1 MRLNGWCIGSSSSQE
16 LGISNMALRVARG
29 LFRLWLVLSV
39 LWIGGVGVVT
49 WRTFP
54 VDDWF
59 VPDPIVPGST
69 ADICSTAKN
78 AEQCSD
84 LLRAAGKNPFDAYD
98 LNWDGH
104 GSSWIDKERREAIQ
118 FASIVA
124 LVPPTSM
131 LALGSALVWAFRG
144 FR

>member
-1 MRLNGWCIGSSSSQE
+1 
-16 LGISNMALRVARG
+16 MALRVARG

-39 LWIGGVGVVT
+39 LWIGAVGIVT

-84 LLRAAGKNPFDAYD
+84 LLRAGGKNPIAAYD
-98 LNWDGH
+98 LNLNWDRH
-104 GSSWIDKERREAIQ
+104 GLSWIDKERREAIQ

-124 LVPPTSM
+124 LVPPAFV
-131 LALGSALVWAFRG
+131 LALGSALVWAFKG